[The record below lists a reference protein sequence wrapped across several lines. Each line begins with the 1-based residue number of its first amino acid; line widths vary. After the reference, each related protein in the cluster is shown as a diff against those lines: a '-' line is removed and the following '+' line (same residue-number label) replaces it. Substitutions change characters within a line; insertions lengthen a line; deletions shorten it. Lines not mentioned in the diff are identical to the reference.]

1 MPGAGCAQQGAAG
14 GLGVAGSAPTSHTQA
29 PQAHSTAPAW
39 LPGPSSSLSMFF
51 LTGKLRGKPAVS
63 QTHLPIGKLHLPQP
77 GMKEKEK
84 QHEAFWM

>member
-39 LPGPSSSLSMFF
+39 LPGPSSSLSMF